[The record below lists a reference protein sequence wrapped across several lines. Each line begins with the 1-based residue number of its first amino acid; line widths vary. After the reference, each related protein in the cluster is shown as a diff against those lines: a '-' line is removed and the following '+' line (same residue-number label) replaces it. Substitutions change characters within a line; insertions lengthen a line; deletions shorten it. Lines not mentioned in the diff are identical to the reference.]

1 MVERLTT
8 AGILIKDNSVF
19 VAKRN
24 QGHGNDNIWEL
35 PGGKNRYGENVEQTL
50 KREWKEELNL
60 DITVGKLVTTCDFEN
75 NDIYYRLRAYLVY
88 CADFS
93 TLKLNEH
100 SEYKFVDKREQRA
113 LEMMNSD
120 KRIFEAVWIKFDD
133 LI

>member
-35 PGGKNRYGENVEQTL
+35 PGGKNRYGENIEQTL

-75 NDIYYRLRAYLVY
+75 NDIYYHLRAYLVY

-93 TLKLNEH
+93 TLKLCEH
-100 SEYKFVDKREQRA
+100 SEYRFVDKREQRA

-120 KRIFEAVWIKFDD
+120 KRIFEAVWIKLDD